1 MDYKS
6 FLNLPIVKTYSSN
19 KKYFGSDKHK
29 EQYLKTMF
37 EILKTEQQINKHFKK
52 IIF

>member
-1 MDYKS
+1 MNYQN

-29 EQYLKTMF
+29 NQYLKTMF
-37 EILKTEQQINKHFKK
+37 EILKTEQQVNKHFKK
-52 IIF
+52 IIY